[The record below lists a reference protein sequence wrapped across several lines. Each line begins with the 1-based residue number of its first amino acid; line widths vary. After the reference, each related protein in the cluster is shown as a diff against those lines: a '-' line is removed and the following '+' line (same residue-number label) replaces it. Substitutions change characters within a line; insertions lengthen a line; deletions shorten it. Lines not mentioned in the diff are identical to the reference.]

1 MAAWRV
7 FAAEAAPTI
16 ILRQPHP
23 TDSRG
28 TTPGGTG
35 KLCIWSGV
43 SAALT
48 IDVNGAPLFLEARVF
63 IADNG

>member
-1 MAAWRV
+1 MGTLV
-7 FAAEAAPTI
+7 KK
-16 ILRQPHP
+16 
-23 TDSRG
+23 
-28 TTPGGTG
+28 TTPVGQAN
-35 KLCIWSGV
+35 CAFDAGV